1 METHQ
6 RSFAHSLVR
15 LYACTLVRLSARS
28 GSLKKGTKYACFRV
42 PSTVQALNGDI
53 VIFVESRIASCNDQ
67 APKDITMKVRLKSQA
82 DESG

>member
-1 METHQ
+1 MII
-6 RSFAHSLVR
+6 RSFAR
-15 LYACTLVRLSARS
+15 TLVRVYARALVCVVWF
-28 GSLKKGTKYACFRV
+28 LKKGTKYACFRV